1 MLTALMLTAL
11 MPTPS
16 APTRLMPTSFL
27 PTLLEPRPRRGL
39 LAGVARAFLSA
50 VLVGAVA
57 CSPAAVSSLLAQVAS
72 PAPSVESLLSAPF
85 PYGLQAAPSGDAV
98 AWIQNDRGV
107 RNVWV
112 AEAPSWVGRAVTSW
126 NADDGQELAI
136 AAWTPDGRTL
146 LFVRGGGANRQG
158 ENPNPLSDPEGVE
171 QALWRVSLGSG
182 EPARLFQAANVSP
195 APDGSGFAF
204 TRGGQIWFAPL
215 PGEGA
220 PEGAA
225 PGDVAPGDS
234 APGRAA
240 SPSTEPRVLAR
251 VRGGPGSLRW
261 SPDGSKLAFTSNR
274 GTHAFVGVLD
284 LAAGALT
291 WMDPGVDRD
300 RDPVWSPDGSRLA
313 FLRIAASTASTSFR
327 PLRETHPWSVRV
339 ADVASGTS
347 TEVWRARE
355 GTGSRFYGVNA
366 PGQLLWA
373 AEEQLVFPWEGNG
386 WVLLYAVPARGAP
399 GGGPAE
405 ARVLTPGRFEV
416 ADAALTA
423 DGRHVVYSSNQD
435 DIDRR
440 HLWRVAVAGGAPE
453 LLTPGDGIEWEPAP
467 LADGGV
473 AFLRSG
479 ARTPAHA
486 ALLPGPGAG
495 PGAGPEAG
503 PGAAVGASA
512 PARSLVPRGAPGGI
526 PAQYPEARLVVPEAV
541 MVTASD
547 GMEVP
552 AQLFLPPDL
561 RPGER
566 RPAIAFFHGGSRR
579 QMLLGFH
586 DRSYYHHAYALN
598 QHLALQGYV
607 VLSVNFRSGTGYGM
621 EFREALDY
629 GAAGASEFRDV
640 VGAGLWLKARPEVDG
655 DRIGLWGGSYGG
667 YLTAMGLSRASDLF
681 AAGVDVH
688 GVHDWNVGI
697 ATFNPDYTPLNDP
710 EAGRIA
716 FESSP
721 MATLDGWRSPVLLIH
736 GDDDRNV
743 RFLETV
749 NLVEQLRLRG
759 VHHELLVFPDEV
771 HSFLLHRNWIRA
783 LEATADFFER
793 QLREP

>member
-1 MLTALMLTAL
+1 
-11 MPTPS
+11 MPTLPMPS
-16 APTRLMPTSFL
+16 
-27 PTLLEPRPRRGL
+27 LLDSRPRQAPRVDPRTGF
-39 LAGVARAFLSA
+39 ARTLFS
-50 VLVGAVA
+50 VVGIGAVVA
-57 CSPAAVSSLLAQVAS
+57 VALSPAGASPLLAQAAPS
-72 PAPSVESLLSAPF
+72 APSVETLLSAPF
-85 PYGLQAAPSGDAV
+85 PYGLRAAPTGEAV

-112 AEAPSWVGRAVTSW
+112 AEAPSWVGRAVTTW
-126 NADDGQELAI
+126 GADDGQELAI

-171 QALWRVSLGSG
+171 QALWRVSLAGG
-182 EPARLFQAANVSP
+182 EPTRLFQAANVTP
-195 APDGSGFAF
+195 LPDGSGFAF

-215 PGEGA
+215 PAVGA

-225 PGDVAPGDS
+225 PGDAAPG
-234 APGRAA
+234 GAA

-261 SPDGSKLAFTSNR
+261 SPDGAKLAFTSNR

-284 LAAGALT
+284 LAAGTLA

-355 GTGSRFYGVNA
+355 GTGSRFHGVNA

-373 AEEQLVFPWEGNG
+373 AQDQLVLPWEGNG

-416 ADAALTA
+416 ADAAITA

-486 ALLPGPGAG
+486 ALLPGPGAAAG
-495 PGAGPEAG
+495 DAGA
-503 PGAAVGASA
+503 
-512 PARSLVPRGAPGGI
+512 ARSLVPRGAPGGI
-526 PAQYPEARLVVPEAV
+526 PADYPEARLVVPEAV

-783 LEATADFFER
+783 FEATADFFGR

>member
-1 MLTALMLTAL
+1 MTN
-11 MPTPS
+11 S
-16 APTRLMPTSFL
+16 
-27 PTLLEPRPRRGL
+27 PRPRRRPGPGLRFLATSPVLLL
-39 LAGVARAFLSA
+39 LALAG
-50 VLVGAVA
+50 GA
-57 CSPAAVSSLLAQVAS
+57 PAPGGATPLLAQAAGPV
-72 PAPSVESLLSAPF
+72 PSVETLLAAPF
-85 PYGLQAAPSGDAV
+85 PYGIQASPTGAAV
-98 AWIQNDRGV
+98 AWIQNDRGA
-107 RNVWV
+107 RNLWV
-112 AEAPSWVGRAVTSW
+112 AEAPAWEGRALTAW
-126 NADDGQELAI
+126 EDDDGQELAI
-136 AAWTPDGRTL
+136 AAWMPDGRTL
-146 LFVRGGGANRQG
+146 LFVRGGGPNRQG
-158 ENPNPLSDPEGVE
+158 ENPNPRSDPQGVE
-171 QALWRVSLGSG
+171 QALWRISLEGG
-182 EPARLFQAANVSP
+182 APVRVTQAASATP
-195 APDGSGFAF
+195 SPDGSGFAF
-204 TRGGQIWFAPL
+204 TRGGQIWWAPL
-215 PGEGA
+215 PD
-220 PEGAA
+220 AA
-225 PGDVAPGDS
+225 PPGGSTAP
-234 APGRAA
+234 AP
-240 SPSTEPRVLAR
+240 EPRVLAR
-251 VRGGPGSLRW
+251 IRGAPGSLRW
-261 SPDGSKLAFTSNR
+261 SPDGSRLAFASNR

-284 LAAGALT
+284 VAEGTIT

-300 RDPVWSPDGSRLA
+300 RDPVWSPDGTRLA
-313 FLRIAASTASTSFR
+313 FVRIAASTVPTSFR
-327 PLRETHPWSVRV
+327 ALRETHPWSIRV
-339 ADVASGTS
+339 AEVATGSS
-347 TEVWRARE
+347 IEIWRARE
-355 GTGSRFYGVNA
+355 GTGSRFHGVNA
-366 PGQLLWA
+366 ASQLLWA
-373 AEEQLVFPWEGNG
+373 ADDHLVFPWEGTG
-386 WVLLYAVPARGAP
+386 WVLLYAVPAAGGP
-399 GGGPAE
+399 GGGAAE
-405 ARVLTPGRFEV
+405 ARVLTPGAFEV
-416 ADAALTA
+416 ADAALTP

-486 ALLPGPGAG
+486 AILPAPGTGPGAG
-495 PGAGPEAG
+495 A
-503 PGAAVGASA
+503 GAAPGDPGV
-512 PARSLVPRGAPGGI
+512 ARSLVPRGAPGGI
-526 PAQYPEARLVVPEAV
+526 PAGFPESRLVIPEAV

-586 DRSYYHHAYALN
+586 DRVYYHHSYALN

-629 GAAGASEFRDV
+629 GAGGASEFRDV

-749 NLVEQLRLRG
+749 NLVEQLRVRG

-771 HSFLLHRNWIRA
+771 HSFLLHRNWVRA
-783 LEATADFFER
+783 YEATADFFGR
-793 QLREP
+793 TLGLRDR